1 MKRVCILGVL
11 ALILSVGCDDSKGNG
26 DPATDNGTPSDSV
39 AATDTAGDA
48 TAPPEDSGTPPQDS
62 GTPPEDTGTPPEDTG
77 APPEDAADP
86 EDTVVQP
93 GDAVSPA
100 DVPTADNGSPPAG
113 QTLTAIFD
121 PIFQAKGCT
130 AGYCHGASA
139 GELQLQDVDSIY
151 ANLVNQTAAAAACGL
166 TQRVVPGEPE
176 NSLLWHRVKPL
187 EDGEEPCVAKMPK
200 GSDGLTADEAQLV
213 YDWIKGGAQ
222 K

>member
-1 MKRVCILGVL
+1 V
-11 ALILSVGCDDSKGNG
+11 S
-26 DPATDNGTPSDSV
+26 
-39 AATDTAGDA
+39 
-48 TAPPEDSGTPPQDS
+48 PPEDVNVPAT
-62 GTPPEDTGTPPEDTG
+62 DTGTPPE
-77 APPEDAADP
+77 
-86 EDTVVQP
+86 
-93 GDAVSPA
+93 
-100 DVPTADNGSPPAG
+100 G

-139 GELQLQDVDSIY
+139 GELQLQNVDSIH
-151 ANLVNQTAAAAACGL
+151 ANLVNQTAAAEACGL

-213 YDWIKGGAQ
+213 YDWIKGGA
-222 K
+222 KK